1 MFFSEFFIDF
11 PKYIQG
17 MNNKLLYAIIAIVF
31 LPSLKVFS
39 QEEDIEE
46 LLQEEIINT
55 NPVYKPVI
63 GLGSGVLNF
72 YGDIRNNYINPVIG
86 NYGYKFNVSTFL
98 DQKRFYTLNLL
109 FIYGQVSGNE
119 RSITD
124 LSRNLNFQT
133 ELVTFGVN
141 VEYNF
146 DHLIKRNKNI
156 RPYISAGI
164 ENIQFTPK
172 GDLYDEN
179 DLFYHYWPDGTIRD
193 IPSTSS
199 DMNPSLI
206 LNRDYNYET
215 DLRQRERDLYG
226 LGAYSKNTFAI
237 PVDIGLNFKVSE
249 RIYFKL
255 GTSLHYTFTDFLDN
269 VSYEGTS
276 IKGKKGNDILSYN
289 YFTLHFDLFSE
300 PKTIIVEK
308 MFAELDFDEVML
320 YDEDGDFVL
329 DAVDECPGTPYGV
342 EVDSLGCPLDADN
355 DGIPD
360 YLDEEKHSP
369 PNAWVDENGVS
380 ISEEEYLARLKKRE
394 NALKRGDA
402 LTYFESY
409 GEGYN
414 RNRIEAIEEKIVE
427 VEQAPAAEYNFFVII
442 GSFRN
447 RDNAIRYQKIIKDK
461 GFSSVLLRSDLGF
474 YRVSVKA
481 TDDISIARTEIMRI
495 RNQYPEHSD
504 TWLLRRLR

>member
-1 MFFSEFFIDF
+1 MS
-11 PKYIQG
+11 YR
-17 MNNKLLYAIIAIVF
+17 LLYAIIA
-31 LPSLKVFS
+31 LLLLSSLNVFS

-63 GLGSGVLNF
+63 GLGSGVFNF
-72 YGDIRNNYINPVIG
+72 YGDVRNNYINPFIG
-86 NYGYKFNVSTFL
+86 NFGYRLNVSTFL

-109 FIYGQVSGNE
+109 FIYGRVSANE
-119 RSITD
+119 RSVTD
-124 LSRNLNFQT
+124 LSRNLNFQSD
-133 ELVTFGVN
+133 LITFGVN

-146 DHLIKRNKNI
+146 DHLIKRNKSI
-156 RPYISAGI
+156 RPFISAGI

-172 GDLYDEN
+172 GDLYN
-179 DLFYHYWPDGTIRD
+179 AQGTFYHYWSDGTIRD
-193 IPSTSS
+193 IPPTSS
-199 DMNPSLI
+199 DITTSVLI
-206 LNRDYNYET
+206 NRDYTYET

-226 LGAYSKNTFAI
+226 LGSYSKNTFAI

-269 VSYEGTS
+269 VSNEGTS
-276 IKGKKGNDILSYN
+276 VKGKKGNDILSYN

-308 MFAELDFDEVML
+308 MFAELEFDEVML
-320 YDEDGDFVL
+320 DDEDGDFVL

-342 EVDSLGCPLDADN
+342 PVDSLGCPLDADN

-360 YLDEEKHSP
+360 YLDKEKHSP

-380 ISEEEYLARLKKRE
+380 ISEEEYLARLQRRERAMKRE
-394 NALKRGDA
+394 DV
-402 LTYFESY
+402 LTYFETY

-414 RNRIEAIEEKIVE
+414 RENIQAIEERILE
-427 VEQAPAAEYNFFVII
+427 VEEAPAAEYTFFVII

-447 RDNAIRYQKIIKDK
+447 RDNAIRYQEIIKDK
-461 GFSSVLLRSDLGF
+461 GFTSVLLRSDLGF

-481 TDDISIARTEIMRI
+481 TDDISSARTEIMRI
-495 RNQYPEHSD
+495 RNQYPDEHSD
-504 TWLLRRLR
+504 TWLLRRMK